1 MIRPHHERGR
11 GFTLAEALLAAAIL
25 ALAITAITMP
35 FAAGAANEQVD
46 GRQTLAVALAQE
58 MMEEI
63 LAKPF
68 DDPQGASSPGPE
80 TGETSRNRFD
90 NVDDYHGYTETPG
103 HIADGS
109 GTVITGPAAAGLSR
123 HVTAQYV
130 YVTGQSTSGP
140 ATFIRVT
147 VEVRH
152 NNTPVV
158 TLTRLVYKMP
168 PGA

>member
-1 MIRPHHERGR
+1 MIRPRHECGR

-25 ALAITAITMP
+25 AMAITAITMP
-35 FAAGAANEQVD
+35 FATGAASEQLD

-58 MMEEI
+58 MIEEI

-80 TGETSRNRFD
+80 GGETSRSRFD
-90 NVDDYHGYTETPG
+90 NIDDYHLYTETPG

-109 GTVITGPAAAGLSR
+109 GTVITGPAANGLSR
-123 HVTAQYV
+123 HVTAEYV
-130 YVTGQSTSGP
+130 YVAGQDTGQP
-140 ATFIRVT
+140 ADFIRIT

-152 NNTPVV
+152 DNTPLI
-158 TLTRLVYKMP
+158 TLTRLAYKMP
-168 PGA
+168 